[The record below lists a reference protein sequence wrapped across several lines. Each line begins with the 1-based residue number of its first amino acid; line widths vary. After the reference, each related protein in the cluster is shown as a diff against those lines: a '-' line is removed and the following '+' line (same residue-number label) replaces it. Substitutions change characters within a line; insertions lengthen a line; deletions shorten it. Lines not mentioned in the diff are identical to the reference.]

1 MEKNEITTAQN
12 QELIRQKAQE
22 LSKSIDPSQPD
33 SLSNFGVE
41 TQRKLGYFSNEL
53 LTKVKAKDSGDAGE
67 AINELLSH
75 INTIKIEEPENSGK
89 IAGWF
94 RNFPFVQKFS
104 DKTKRIASQY
114 NSISE
119 NVDDVV
125 VKLEKTRQ
133 SVLKD
138 STSLEVMFRQ
148 AVEYIHEIR
157 AIIAAGKMKIE
168 ELENTTIPKLQQ
180 EVENSNN
187 DEMAVQRLSD
197 MIAFK
202 DRLEKKVHDF
212 TLSHTIATQSMPQ
225 IRMIQTAN
233 DVLAQKIQ
241 NSISTVIPV
250 WRQQVAIALGLEKQR
265 KALEIQKKVTDTT
278 NEILLKNSQL
288 LKTNVAVAAKE
299 NERGIVDI
307 ETLKQVNKDMVET
320 LDAVIKITEEGSQKR
335 AEAVIELAKVQEELN
350 SKIIGTFQKP
360 AEKSDKIELE

>member
-1 MEKNEITTAQN
+1 MEKNEITIAEN
-12 QELIRQKAQE
+12 KELIRQKAQE
-22 LSKSIDPSQPD
+22 LAKTIDPAQPE

-53 LTKVKAKDSGDAGE
+53 LTKVKAKDSGDAGT
-67 AINELLSH
+67 AINELLAQ
-75 INTIKIEEPENSGK
+75 INMIKVDDAESQGRFSRMFSGL
-89 IAGWF
+89 
-94 RNFPFVQKFS
+94 PFMQKFA
-104 DKTKRIASQY
+104 DKSKRIASQY

-138 STSLEVMFRQ
+138 STSLEVMFKQ
-148 AVEYIHEIR
+148 AVAYIQEVR
-157 AIIAAGKMKIE
+157 AIMDAGKMKIE
-168 ELENTTIPKLQQ
+168 ELENETIPKLQE
-180 EVENSNN
+180 EVDANN
-187 DEMAVQRLSD
+187 GDEIAVQRLSD

-241 NSISTVIPV
+241 SSISTVIPV

-265 KALEIQKKVTDTT
+265 KALDIQKKVTDTT
-278 NEILLKNSQL
+278 NEMLLKNSQL
-288 LKTNVAVAAKE
+288 LKTNVTVAAQE
-299 NERGIVDI
+299 NERGIVDVD
-307 ETLKQVNKDMVET
+307 TLKKVNRDMVET
-320 LDAVIKITEEGSQKR
+320 LDAVIKISEEGSRKR
-335 AEAVIELAKVQEELN
+335 KEAVKELAQVQEELN
-350 SKIIGTFQKP
+350 SKIIGTFS
-360 AEKSDKIELE
+360 KSKQIEE